1 MIAAIR
7 KALAPRPNDPT
18 SFLEELMT
26 PSIRTA
32 AFAASLAALALA
44 AAAVDAKTLRWAG
57 RGDMQTTDPYSQNE
71 NLTNNINQMVYE
83 FLIVRDKKLGLKP
96 ALAESWTQVNP
107 TTWRFKLRKGVKF
120 HDGTPFTAD
129 DVVFS
134 FERARAATSQLKV
147 YANASGIPRKIDD
160 YTVEFTTNG
169 PNPIELEHINTI
181 NIMSKAWCEKN
192 RATKPQ
198 NYTQKEDMITAHQA
212 NGTGPYML
220 KTREPDVKTVLVK
233 NPNWWG
239 LKEGLFEGNAD
250 EVIYTPIVSDATRVA
265 ALISG
270 EVDLVNDP
278 PPQDVP
284 RLAQTPGIKVL
295 EGTENRIVFIGMDQ
309 ARDEL
314 LYSNVKG
321 RNPFKD
327 KRVRQAL
334 YHAIDIEAIHKNTM
348 RGLSQPSGAMLPS
361 PLQTTPELE
370 QRLPYDKERAKK
382 LLAEA
387 GYPNGFEVTLDCP
400 NNRYVNDEKICQA
413 LAAMWAQIG
422 LNVRVNAMPRANYFP
437 KLEKTDTSLYMLGWG
452 GATTDA
458 IFILQ
463 PVLSTY
469 NGKGDGDYNYGRY
482 SNPKLDELTAKIK
495 TNINPVER
503 LNQIHEALLAH
514 NAEVNDLP
522 LHRQVI
528 PWATRSNVTAVHRA
542 DNNVVPY
549 WVTIQ

>member
-1 MIAAIR
+1 MS
-7 KALAPRPNDPT
+7 RPV
-18 SFLEELMT
+18 
-26 PSIRTA
+26 RTA
-32 AFAASLAALALA
+32 ALMVALASVFALSA
-44 AAAVDAKTLRWAG
+44 FDADAKTLRWAG
-57 RGDMQTTDPYSQNE
+57 RGDMQTTDPHSQNE
-71 NLTNNINQMVYE
+71 NLTNNINQLVYE
-83 FLIVRDKKLGLKP
+83 FLIVRDKKLGLQP
-96 ALAESWTQVNP
+96 ALAESWTRVNP
-107 TTWRFKLRKGVKF
+107 TTWRFKLRPGVKF

-134 FERARAATSQLKV
+134 FERARSDTSQLRG
-147 YANASGIPRKIDD
+147 YAKLSGIPKKIDEL
-160 YTVEFTTNG
+160 TVEFTTDG
-169 PNPIELEHINTI
+169 ANPVELEHINTI

-192 RATKPQ
+192 RALKPQ
-198 NYTQKEDMITAHQA
+198 NYTQKEDMITAHRA

-239 LKEGLFEGNAD
+239 IKAGLFEGNAD

-265 ALISG
+265 ALLSG

-284 RLAQTPGIKVL
+284 RLTQTSGIKVL

-321 RNPFKD
+321 KNPFKD

-334 YHAIDIEAIHKNTM
+334 YHAVDIEAIKKNTM

-361 PLQTTPELE
+361 PLTTTPEIE
-370 QRLPYDKERAKK
+370 KRLPYDRERAKK

-422 LNVRVNAMPRANYFP
+422 VKVAVNAMPRALYFP
-437 KLEKTDTSLYMLGWG
+437 KLEKTDTSMYMLGWG
-452 GATTDA
+452 GGTTDG

-463 PVLSTY
+463 PVLTSY
-469 NGKGDGDYNYGRY
+469 NAKGDGDYNYGRY
-482 SNPKLDELTAKIK
+482 TNAKLDELTTKIK
-495 TNINPVER
+495 TNMKEEER
-503 LNQIHEALLAH
+503 LGEIHDALLAH
-514 NAEVNDLP
+514 NGEVNHIP

-542 DNNVVPY
+542 DNNVIPY